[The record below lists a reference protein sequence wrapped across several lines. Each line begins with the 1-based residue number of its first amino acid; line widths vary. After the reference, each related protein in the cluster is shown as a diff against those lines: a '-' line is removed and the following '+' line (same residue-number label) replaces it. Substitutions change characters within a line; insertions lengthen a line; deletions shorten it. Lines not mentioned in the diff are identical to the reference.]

1 MCWIWEVVK
10 RVLPALEAAGFSKM
24 KNNGKPDRFWGK
36 MSCVWLSVMYLWD
49 ILVKLSRRQ
58 LEL

>member
-1 MCWIWEVVK
+1 MCWILEVAK
-10 RVLPALEAAGFSKM
+10 RVLPAWEAGGFSKM
-24 KNNGKPDRFWGK
+24 KNNGK
-36 MSCVWLSVMYLWD
+36 MSCVWLSVKYPWD